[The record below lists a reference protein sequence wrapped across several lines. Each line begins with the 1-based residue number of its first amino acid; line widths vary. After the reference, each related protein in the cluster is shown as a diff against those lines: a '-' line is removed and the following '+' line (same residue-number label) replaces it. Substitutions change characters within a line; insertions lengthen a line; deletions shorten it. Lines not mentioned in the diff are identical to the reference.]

1 MSEREFRK
9 EIRVALRYEKGLV
22 LKAIIA
28 LAVVAVV
35 VVLRTLYSG

>member
-1 MSEREFRK
+1 MSEFRREVRT
-9 EIRVALRYEKGLV
+9 ALRYEKGLV

>member
-1 MSEREFRK
+1 MIEFRK

>member
-28 LAVVAVV
+28 LVLVAVV